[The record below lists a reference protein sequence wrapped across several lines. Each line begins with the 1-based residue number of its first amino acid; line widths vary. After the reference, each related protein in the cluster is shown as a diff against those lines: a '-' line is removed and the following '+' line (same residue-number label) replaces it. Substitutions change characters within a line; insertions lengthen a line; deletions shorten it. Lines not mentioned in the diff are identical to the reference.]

1 MLLEDMK
8 RHFKTTYT
16 EQQKEKSWSELD
28 EIVENYNKELI
39 DKWNKEIDG
48 LLTFVC
54 WVHSR

>member
-1 MLLEDMK
+1 MLLEDIK

-16 EQQKEKSWSELD
+16 EQQKENSWSELD